1 MTINNFL
8 RIILLV
14 LSAASLIAVFMVDAT
29 GMKFLFLGLSVS
41 TFTTSFNNRK
51 ARYAGATVGLALLLI
66 AIYFLNFTPDDNRQ
80 AWKRENG
87 WYNIYDNRKDS
98 ISTDPIITVKDF
110 IALELDSTLSS
121 GKMVY
126 QIYGTV
132 SKHKRNK
139 WADATE
145 RAIGKR
151 IGFVYNGEVI
161 TSPLVNMRIDG
172 GRFSISSLSGYDM
185 RTLFHQIRQEKAD
198 SIARVFEGWDREEL
212 YSRPKNEIDSI
223 LMEIDYWEASEMID
237 MGKNPMDHYWYGN
250 LDTVEYKK
258 LENSLYA
265 ELQKPNLGSSSE
277 DYMKSQAYHDYKSFL
292 YDNWDYMNLMFQ
304 GFLFHESPKGLYGYL
319 IDDIIQN
326 RFPDA
331 PSIRDFVKDTDNR
344 DDEIF
349 AINDWQ
355 KRIWRLMNLESGKEK
370 EQ

>member
-8 RIILLV
+8 RIVLHV
-14 LSAASLIAVFMVDAT
+14 LSAASLIAVFLVDST
-29 GMKFLFLGLSVS
+29 GLKFLFLGLSVS
-41 TFTTSFNNRK
+41 SFTTSFNNRK
-51 ARYAGATVGLALLLI
+51 VRYSGVAVGLALLLV
-66 AIYFLNFTPDDNRQ
+66 AIYFLNLTPDDNRQ
-80 AWKRENG
+80 ARKRENG
-87 WYNIYDNRKDS
+87 WYHIHDNRKDS
-98 ISTDPIITVKDF
+98 ISDSPIITVKDF
-110 IALELDSTLSS
+110 VGLGLDSTLSS
-121 GKMVY
+121 GRIVY

-151 IGFVYNGEVI
+151 IGFVYNDEVI

-185 RTLFHQIRQEKAD
+185 PTLFHQIRQEKAD
-198 SIARVFEGWDREEL
+198 SLSRVFEGWDKKEL
-212 YSRPKNEIDSI
+212 YSRPKKEIDSI

-237 MGKNPMDHYWYGN
+237 MGKNPMDYYWYGN

-258 LENSLYA
+258 LENILYA
-265 ELQKPNLGSSSE
+265 ELQKPNPSSRSGE
-277 DYMKSQAYHDYKSFL
+277 YMKSEAYRNYKSFL
-292 YDNWDYMNLMFQ
+292 YDNWEYMNLMFQ
-304 GFLFHESPKGLYGYL
+304 GFLFQESPKGLYGYL
-319 IDDIIQN
+319 IDDIVQN

-349 AINDWQ
+349 AINNWQ
-355 KRIWRLMNLESGKEK
+355 KRIWRLMNLEREKGKE
-370 EQ
+370 Q